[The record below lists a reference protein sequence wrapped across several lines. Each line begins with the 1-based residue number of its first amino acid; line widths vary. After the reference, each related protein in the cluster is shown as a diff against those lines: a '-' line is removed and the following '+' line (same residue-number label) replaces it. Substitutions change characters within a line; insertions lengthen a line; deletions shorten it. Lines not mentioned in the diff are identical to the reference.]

1 MHIFEVKD
9 SRYMLRLVNGEEM
22 MATLLGFAE
31 ERKIGCGVVRGLGA
45 AAGAEIA
52 FYDLEK
58 KAYTTNA
65 INEEAE
71 VGGLIGNFTRAP
83 DGEAAVHIHTSLG
96 KRDWTSITGHVNS
109 LTVGATLELDVEVF
123 PGMLQRKFDEAIG
136 LNLQDCYLKP

>member
-1 MHIFEVKD
+1 MHVFEVKQD
-9 SRYMLRLVNGEEM
+9 RYLLRLVNGEEM
-22 MATLLGFAE
+22 MATLLAFAE

-45 AAGAEIA
+45 AARAELA

-58 KAYTTNA
+58 KAYITKA

-71 VGGLIGNFTRAP
+71 VAGLIGNLTRGP
-83 DGEAAVHIHTSLG
+83 NGEAAVHIHTSLG
-96 KRDWTSITGHVNS
+96 KHNWTSITGHVNS

-123 PGMLQRKFDEAIG
+123 PGTLQRKLDDAIG